1 MNWRLP
7 ILPLYVILIY
17 FAGLGFATKTTD
29 RLSEYCPVAHFENAH
44 EHGFITHYSENSW
57 YNDTEDDDHDLFVGT
72 RNQLL
77 SFNVKNIYRS
87 QETGISEPNQGQ
99 ALAKRFI
106 LFHAILI

>member
-44 EHGFITHYSENSW
+44 GHGFVTHYAENAW
-57 YNDTEDDDHDLFVGT
+57 YNDTEDDDHNLFVGT
-72 RNQLL
+72 L
-77 SFNVKNIYRS
+77 SQPISFGVKNVYRS
-87 QETGISEPNQGQ
+87 QEPTVTEPNRGQ
-99 ALAKRFI
+99 VLSKRFI
-106 LFHAILI
+106 LFRAILI